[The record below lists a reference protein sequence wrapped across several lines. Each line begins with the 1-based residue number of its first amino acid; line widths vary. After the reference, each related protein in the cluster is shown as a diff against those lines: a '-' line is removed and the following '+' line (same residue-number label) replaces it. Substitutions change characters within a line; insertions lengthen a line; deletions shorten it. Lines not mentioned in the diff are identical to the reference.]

1 MIWYK
6 IRVSNLR
13 IIRIRIPLIHPYF
26 SGAIGAPHANEFDIV
41 DPYAAYVIPSKIAAM
56 TVINLLYDDA
66 KLAHK
71 IKDSSVPDFA
81 DKEEYLAFANSSK

>member
-1 MIWYK
+1 M
-6 IRVSNLR
+6 
-13 IIRIRIPLIHPYF
+13 
-26 SGAIGAPHANEFDIV
+26 
-41 DPYAAYVIPSKIAAM
+41 IPSKIAAM